1 MTDMAGL
8 RAFAWKLLYT
18 CIAAIV
24 LRSNVKLAAAQ
35 PITRAV
41 VHRRV
46 ERPLRNSMLEPSV
59 YAVGRSRCA
68 HPTIANVYPPRLA
81 PYREKRLGLE

>member
-8 RAFAWKLLYT
+8 RAFAWELLYT

-35 PITRAV
+35 RITRAV
-41 VHRRV
+41 VHDA
-46 ERPLRNSMLEPSV
+46 LSV
-59 YAVGRSRCA
+59 RCVTLCWNRLCMRSDGHGVR
-68 HPTIANVYPPRLA
+68 IQR
-81 PYREKRLGLE
+81 